1 MVTRADVVA
10 EARTW
15 IGTPFHHNAC
25 LKGVGVDCIHLPI
38 GACKN
43 IGAIPSDYEAPA
55 YSSNPDG
62 VTLREHCDRNMISV
76 PKDAMRPGDICLF
89 AIDIDPQHVGIVG
102 DYRYGGLSV
111 IHSVY
116 KRGVIE
122 TRLMFSRALQFV
134 AAYRIPG
141 VE

>member
-1 MVTRADVVA
+1 MVTRAEIVA

-15 IGTPFHHNAC
+15 IGTPFHHGAC
-25 LKGVGVDCIHLPI
+25 LKGVGVDCIHLAI
-38 GACKN
+38 GACRV
-43 IGAIPSDYEAPA
+43 IGAIPEEYAAPS
-55 YSSNPDG
+55 YTMTPDG
-62 VTLREHCDRNMISV
+62 RLREHCDRNMVSV
-76 PKDAMRPGDICLF
+76 PQQAMRPGDVCLF
-89 AIDIDPQHVGIVG
+89 AIDLDPQHVGIVG

-111 IHSVY
+111 IHAVY

-122 TRLMFSRALQFV
+122 TRLMFSRALRFV